1 MEIVWLGH
9 SAVRLRSG
17 DTTVITDPYAD
28 SLGVTMPRHRADIV
42 TVSHHHPHH
51 SQISAVDGEPRVLD
65 GPGEFE
71 VANCSIS
78 GMGTRRHS
86 PDALRQINTVYTI
99 RVEGLTVC
107 HLGDL
112 NDRLTPSQA
121 QEINETDILFVP
133 GGEGCTI
140 GIEGA
145 AELVN
150 LIQPRI
156 IVPIHY
162 RTQGVS
168 VELGPLDSFL
178 SELGVTGVRAR
189 PRLVVTA
196 TSLPRELEVVALQA
210 PV

>member
-1 MEIVWLGH
+1 MEIDWLGH
-9 SAVRLRSG
+9 SAVRIRSG
-17 DTTVITDPYAD
+17 NATVITDPYAD
-28 SLGVTMPRHRADIV
+28 SLGVTMPRHRANIV

-71 VANCSIS
+71 VANYSIS
-78 GMGTRRHS
+78 GMGTRRDS
-86 PDALRQINTVYTI
+86 PDAPRQINTVYTI

-112 NDRLTPSQA
+112 NHRLTPSQA
-121 QEINETDILFVP
+121 QEINDTDILLVP
-133 GGEGCTI
+133 GGEVCTI
-140 GIEGA
+140 GIEGV

-156 IVPIHY
+156 LVPIHY
-162 RTQGVS
+162 RTQGVA
-168 VELGPLDSFL
+168 VELGPLDPLL
-178 SELGVTGVRAR
+178 SELGVTGVGAQR
-189 PRLVVTA
+189 RLVVSA
-196 TSLPRELEVVALQA
+196 TSLPRELEVVALEA